1 MPGQKMDLEGMVA
14 LLESQSVGRLAMD
27 NNGQPYI
34 VPLHYLYETGKIYFH
49 SKKDGL
55 KISCLIAN
63 PQVCF
68 EVDEVISISSGTIA
82 CNFRTNY
89 RSVLAFGTARI
100 LEDLAEKAAVTDRL
114 VEKDA
119 RGNSFKTPSEKA
131 LENVAIV
138 EISVTGMT
146 GKARED

>member
-14 LLESQSVGRLAMD
+14 LLESQSIGRLGMD
-27 NNGQPYI
+27 NNGRPYI

-49 SKKDGL
+49 SRKDGL
-55 KISCLIAN
+55 KISCLLAN

-68 EVDEVISISSGTIA
+68 EVDELISIRSGAIA
-82 CNFRTNY
+82 CDFSTKY

-100 LEDLAEKAAVTDRL
+100 MEESAEKAAVTNRL
-114 VEKDA
+114 VEKYA
-119 RGNSFKTPSEKA
+119 RGNNFKTPSQEA
-131 LENVAIV
+131 LAKVAIV

>member
-1 MPGQKMDLEGMVA
+1 MPGQEMELEGMVA

-49 SKKDGL
+49 SRKDGL
-55 KISCLIAN
+55 KISCLLAN

-68 EVDEVISISSGTIA
+68 EVDELIKISSGDIA
-82 CNFRTNY
+82 CDFSTKY

-100 LEDLAEKAAVTDRL
+100 MEESAEKAAVTDRL
-114 VEKDA
+114 VEKYA
-119 RGNSFKTPSEKA
+119 RGNSFKTPSREA
-131 LENVAIV
+131 LAKVAIV
-138 EISVTGMT
+138 EIYITEMT
-146 GKARED
+146 GKTTVE